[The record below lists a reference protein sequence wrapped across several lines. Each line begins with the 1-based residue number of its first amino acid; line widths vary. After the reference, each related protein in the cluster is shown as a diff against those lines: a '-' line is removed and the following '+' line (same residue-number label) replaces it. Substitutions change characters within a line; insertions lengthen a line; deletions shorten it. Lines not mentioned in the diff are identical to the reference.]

1 MVTFNIKEYCCRVQ
15 NCLVITITIFKTT
28 YSALSLQQFG
38 LLANEERAPGLLE
51 IFKLF
56 YRITHGGGARR
67 NGLVNKWLFTTVIE
81 FLLKVSEHLDFFDE
95 LRLLLL
101 ATYERI
107 SRIWGINEFSFKVD
121 EMVCELQRENQCG
134 RIWLQKSDL
143 L

>member
-1 MVTFNIKEYCCRVQ
+1 M
-15 NCLVITITIFKTT
+15 
-28 YSALSLQQFG
+28 
-38 LLANEERAPGLLE
+38 E

-95 LRLLLL
+95 LRLLPL

-121 EMVCELQRENQCG
+121 EMVCEL
-134 RIWLQKSDL
+134 
-143 L
+143 